1 MAKESRV
8 KIVKKLIDDNRLPAF
23 ANIFDYLPKT
33 EFANSMGI
41 NYGRFLTLVKNPKRL
56 RYEEAISIAKIIG
69 VTPRQISELV
79 HNQIE
84 AKRK

>member
-8 KIVKKLIDDNRLPAF
+8 KIVKKLIEDKRLPAF

-33 EFANSMGI
+33 EFARSMGI
-41 NYGRFLTLVKNPKRL
+41 NYARFLSLVKNPKRL
-56 RYEEAISIAKIIG
+56 RYEEAIAIAKLIG
-69 VTPRQISELV
+69 VAPRLISDLI

-84 AKRK
+84 AKKK